1 MHVLTKQETLL
12 GRGAW
17 AESSRENPR
26 GLLCLVAYSHGFY
39 GDRIHFQ
46 VVSGQPSCLYLYLI
60 QLRILLGGAC
70 ISQPRWIPE
79 WNLPDVG
86 RIYVSSLL
94 LLAPPEFSQ
103 LVFSDSTATVLH
115 RDLLLWDS
123 SCKLSSCMVKAS
135 SFHQWLPNSARDI
148 SPH

>member
-46 VVSGQPSCLYLYLI
+46 VVSGQSFRLKALSGLAHTLLTQDGCQQGYWEVVAPIASPFNLF
-60 QLRILLGGAC
+60 RILPRGGFLVHV
-70 ISQPRWIPE
+70 PIPG
-79 WNLPDVG
+79 LPV
-86 RIYVSSLL
+86 I
-94 LLAPPEFSQ
+94 
-103 LVFSDSTATVLH
+103 
-115 RDLLLWDS
+115 
-123 SCKLSSCMVKAS
+123 K
-135 SFHQWLPNSARDI
+135 
-148 SPH
+148 